1 MDEQGTSQSLGRT
14 VISHYETGEAIGHG
28 AMGTVHRATDLR
40 DGRPVA
46 IKLIHP
52 HVAQDPLF
60 SRAFEREAHLA
71 SLFRSPYTVR
81 MLDYG
86 RDQGTYFLAME
97 FVDGPSLQQLL
108 NEGPLDVE
116 RALGIARDV
125 ALALQEAESLG
136 VVHRDIKPANVMI
149 DRSGPAKL
157 ADFGVAT
164 NAFAASLTAT
174 ADVAG
179 SPAYTAPEASLGRA
193 DHRSDIYSLGATL
206 YHMLAARPPF
216 DGTPIEVLR
225 KHSESPPPLE
235 PLASIAA
242 PVREIV
248 LASLRK
254 DPAARQQ
261 RAASLVADI
270 EHAARAIGVSLRGAP
285 LAFAASR
292 DALATSALPPQA
304 NVRDRGPWLKGRGR
318 LLAIDLALMGALAC
332 ALAFSVCSLRDDPES
347 RASVPPVALGDSA
360 CDQAKDQI
368 EAQLPDMVC
377 VPGATFIMGDDRVH
391 SGDVPYWPAHER
403 SVSAFLIDVT
413 EVTNAAYKR
422 WLDAGT
428 AGHVPYPSSQDPAA
442 AAYSWVNGTFPEGT
456 ATHPVVLVSWF
467 EASAYC
473 AAAGKRLPTEA
484 EWEFAAR
491 GADGRDW
498 PWGEVGD
505 GTRLNFTETEHQ
517 AVATYPVGS
526 FPTGASLLGIMDMAG
541 NVWEWVSDDFAF
553 YDEAAGPPPEGAKVS
568 RGGGFSSPLEGT
580 RAFVR
585 NWDGPDFRN
594 QHLGFRCAADL
605 PAG

>member
-1 MDEQGTSQSLGRT
+1 
-14 VISHYETGEAIGHG
+14 
-28 AMGTVHRATDLR
+28 
-40 DGRPVA
+40 
-46 IKLIHP
+46 
-52 HVAQDPLF
+52 
-60 SRAFEREAHLA
+60 
-71 SLFRSPYTVR
+71 
-81 MLDYG
+81 
-86 RDQGTYFLAME
+86 ME

-116 RALGIARDV
+116 RALGIAHDV

-136 VVHRDIKPANVMI
+136 VVHRDIKPANVLI

-206 YHMLAARPPF
+206 YHMLTGHPPF

-225 KHSESPPPLE
+225 KHAESPPPPE

-242 PVREIV
+242 PVKVIV

-254 DPAARQQ
+254 DPAARPQ
-261 RAASLVADI
+261 RAASLAADL
-270 EHAARAIGVSLRGAP
+270 EHAARAIGVSLHGAP
-285 LAFAASR
+285 HALAASR
-292 DALATSALPPQA
+292 DALATAALPRQTNA
-304 NVRDRGPWLKGRGR
+304 RDPGPSWKRRLR
-318 LLAIDLALMGALAC
+318 LLAIDLVLMGALAF
-332 ALAFSVCSLRDDPES
+332 ALAFSVCSLRDDPDS
-347 RASVPPVALGDSA
+347 PAGVPPSALGDSA
-360 CDQAKDQI
+360 CDQAQDQI
-368 EAQLPDMVC
+368 DAQFPAMSC
-377 VPGATFIMGDDRVH
+377 VPGGTFIMGDDREQP
-391 SGDVPYWPAHER
+391 SDVPYWPAHER

-422 WLDAGT
+422 WLDSST
-428 AGHVPYPSSQDPAA
+428 AGHVPYPSNQDPAA
-442 AAYSWVNGTFPEGT
+442 AAYSWVNGTFPQGT

-467 EASAYC
+467 EANAYC
-473 AAAGKRLPTEA
+473 AAAGKHLPTEA

-491 GADGRDW
+491 GSDGRDW

-505 GTRLNFTETEHQ
+505 GTRLNFVETEHQ

-526 FPTGASLLGIMDMAG
+526 FPTGASPFGLMDIAG
-541 NVWEWVSDDFAF
+541 NVWEWVSDDFEF
-553 YDEAAGPPPEGAKVS
+553 YDEAAGPPPAGVKVS
-568 RGGGFSSPLEGT
+568 RGGGFNSPLEGT

-585 NWDGPDFRN
+585 NWDGPDFRH